1 MKVSDVM
8 TVDVISVRED
18 TPFKE
23 IAAALVDEGISSVP
37 VVDEDG
43 FVIGIVS
50 EADLL
55 AKMAYPGER
64 RQGLHTLLD
73 VLAGRD
79 LRWLDKSQG
88 LTAGDVMTP
97 SVFTVSADEDLH
109 VVARKLL
116 EHELKRMVVV
126 RTGRLAGIVSRSDL
140 MKLFVESDDALRE
153 RIEQFLLRCG
163 YGEPDHKVTV
173 GVRNGVVHLTGR
185 VLYESDIRV
194 AGSLVAQIDGV
205 VAVSNRLLYR
215 EADPARVPSAVGVH

>member
-8 TVDVISVRED
+8 TVDVVSVRED

-23 IAAALVDEGISSVP
+23 IAAALVEEGISSVP
-37 VVDEDG
+37 VVDEEG

-64 RQGLHTLLD
+64 KRGIHSVVD

-79 LRWLDKSQG
+79 LRLLEKSQG

-97 SVFTVSADEDLH
+97 SVFTVSADDDLH
-109 VVARKLL
+109 VVARKML
-116 EHELKRMVVV
+116 ERELKRMVVV

-163 YGEPDHKVTV
+163 YGAPDHKVSV
-173 GVRNGVVHLTGR
+173 AVRKGIAHLSGQ

-215 EADPARVPSAVGVH
+215 EGDPARVPSAVGVR

>member
-8 TVDVISVRED
+8 AVDVVSVREE

-23 IAAALVDEGISSVP
+23 IAAALVDESISSVP

-55 AKMAYPGER
+55 AKLAYSGER
-64 RQGLHTLLD
+64 KRGIHSLVD

-79 LRWLDKSQG
+79 LRWLEKSRG

-97 SVFTVSADEDLH
+97 SVFTVSQDDDLH
-109 VVARKLL
+109 VVARKML

-126 RTGRLAGIVSRSDL
+126 KTGRLAGIVSRSDL

-173 GVRNGVVHLTGR
+173 AVRKGVAHLSGQ

-215 EADPARVPSAVGVH
+215 EADPARVPSAVGVR

>member
-8 TVDVISVRED
+8 TVDVVSVRQG

-23 IAAALVDEGISSVP
+23 IAAALVDEGISAVP
-37 VVDEDG
+37 VLDEDG

-64 RQGLHTLLD
+64 RQGLHTLVD

-97 SVFTVSADEDLH
+97 SVFTVSADDDLH
-109 VVARKLL
+109 VVARKML
-116 EHELKRMVVV
+116 EHEMKRMVVV
-126 RTGRLAGIVSRSDL
+126 KSGRLAGMVSRSDL
-140 MKLFVESDDALRE
+140 MRLFVESDDAMRE
-153 RIEQFLLRCG
+153 RIEQFLRRCG
-163 YGEPDHKVTV
+163 YAEPDHKVTV
-173 GVRNGVVHLTGR
+173 AVRKGVAHLSGQ
-185 VLYESDIRV
+185 VLYEGDIRV
-194 AGSLVAQIDGV
+194 AGSLVAQFDGV

-215 EADPARVPSAVGVH
+215 EADPARVPSAVGVR

>member
-8 TVDVISVRED
+8 TVDVVSVRVD
-18 TPFKE
+18 TSFKE
-23 IAAALVDEGISSVP
+23 IAAALVEEGISAVP
-37 VVDEDG
+37 VLDEDG

-55 AKMAYPGER
+55 ARQAYPGEQKR
-64 RQGLHTLLD
+64 GIHSLVD

-79 LRWLDKSQG
+79 PRWLHKSQG

-97 SVFTVSADEDLH
+97 SVFTVSPDDDLH
-109 VVARKLL
+109 VVARRML

-126 RTGRLAGIVSRSDL
+126 RTGRLVGMVSRSDL
-140 MKLFVESDDALRE
+140 MRLFVESDDALRE
-153 RIEQFLLRCG
+153 RIERFLVRCG
-163 YGEPDHKVTV
+163 YDEPDHKVTV
-173 GVRNGVVHLTGR
+173 GVRDGVVHLAGR

-194 AGSLVAQIDGV
+194 AGSLVGQIDGV

-215 EADPARVPSAVGVH
+215 EANPAHISSSAGVG

>member
-8 TVDVISVRED
+8 TVDVVSVRED

-23 IAAALVDEGISSVP
+23 IAAALVDEGISAVP
-37 VVDEDG
+37 VLDEDG

-55 AKMAYPGER
+55 AKQAYPGEHKR
-64 RQGLHTLLD
+64 GIHSIVD

-79 LRWLDKSQG
+79 LRWLEKSQG

-97 SVFTVSADEDLH
+97 SVLAVSPDDDLH
-109 VVARKLL
+109 VVARKML
-116 EHELKRMVVV
+116 EHEMKRMVVV
-126 RTGRLAGIVSRSDL
+126 NSGRLAGMISRSDL
-140 MKLFVESDDALRE
+140 MRLFVESDDEMRE

-163 YGEPDHKVTV
+163 YGGPDHKVTV
-173 GVRNGVVHLTGR
+173 AVRKGVAHLSGQ

-194 AGSLVAQIDGV
+194 AGALVAQIDGV

-215 EADPARVPSAVGVH
+215 EADPASVPSAVGVR